1 MLKEVMTPEVEVIRP
16 NASPTEAA
24 MTAMR
29 MKDLDV
35 GLIPVCDGDRLCGML
50 TDRDIAVR
58 SDGVKLGI
66 VGTPRRHRQCYL
78 PRYRGP
84 YDPSPDVS
92 WGHLG
97 SAAGEG
103 GRDVAW
109 LCPQNS
115 RRPLP
120 TWGAD
125 AHLARSKYSLVSY
138 FHCTTGNVSHSV
150 KDHTWSARPAAIAG
164 VCGCH
169 PPSVWC
175 MRSVRT
181 GQQKL

>member
-16 NASPTEAA
+16 NASLTEAA

-78 PRYRGP
+78 PRHSKTGARSS
-84 YDPSPDVS
+84 D
-92 WGHLG
+92 HLG
-97 SAAGEG
+97 QTVVTDPKVAPDSNLFEIWRKRKNRIRRKFRGNG
-103 GRDVAW
+103 LPFRDNPS
-109 LCPQNS
+109 LP
-115 RRPLP
+115 RRALR
-120 TWGAD
+120 GAKIP
-125 AHLARSKYSLVSY
+125 H
-138 FHCTTGNVSHSV
+138 
-150 KDHTWSARPAAIAG
+150 
-164 VCGCH
+164 
-169 PPSVWC
+169 
-175 MRSVRT
+175 
-181 GQQKL
+181 